1 MRVAQSTFLAAA
13 TLHAAAAMRM
23 AAIRRPAPMQPTAP
37 APQAAA
43 AKRPA
48 ALQPTATMLATTR
61 RCILAAPVLMP
72 RRANALY
79 DTKTVNAAKNTY
91 DVADATKCKAF
102 LPLLD
107 ASGKTL
113 DELASNWDKIA
124 TDGDSVRRYL
134 GTVGVTSPLF
144 KIRGGL
150 KGVLKAKDLPDA
162 FDAVAFAEAS
172 EQFLAELQDAEGDA
186 YGRPRRRTCL
196 LYAIA
201 ATSLALPVICH
212 AGAQFADYST
222 SVGSGGQSPSATMLG
237 KARKDVERAR
247 RSYAELLRL
256 LAPLR

>member
-1 MRVAQSTFLAAA
+1 MRVLQTKLWVAAA
-13 TLHAAAAMRM
+13 AALQAAAMRPAM
-23 AAIRRPAPMQPTAP
+23 LHPTVAMRPTNAP
-37 APQAAA
+37 
-43 AKRPA
+43 
-48 ALQPTATMLATTR
+48 LSR

-79 DTKTVNAAKNTY
+79 DTKTVDAAKNTY
-91 DVADATKCKAF
+91 DVADATKCKAY

-113 DELASNWDKIA
+113 DELSTNWDRIA

-172 EQFLAELQDAEGDA
+172 EAFLNDLQDAEGDA
-186 YGRPRRRTCL
+186 Y
-196 LYAIA
+196 
-201 ATSLALPVICH
+201 
-212 AGAQFADYST
+212 GAQFADYST

-237 KARKDVERAR
+237 KARKDVERAQ
-247 RSYAELLRL
+247 RSYAELLKL

>member
-1 MRVAQSTFLAAA
+1 MRVLQTTLLAAA
-13 TLHAAAAMRM
+13 AL
-23 AAIRRPAPMQPTAP
+23 Q
-37 APQAAA
+37 QAAA
-43 AKRPA
+43 ARPA
-48 ALQPTATMLATTR
+48 ALHPMTATRPTNAPLSR

-72 RRANALY
+72 RCANALY
-79 DTKTVNAAKNTY
+79 DTKTVDAAKNTY
-91 DVADATKCKAF
+91 DVADATKCQAY

-113 DELASNWDKIA
+113 DELSTNWDRIA
-124 TDGDSVRRYL
+124 TDGDNVRRYL

-150 KGVLKAKDLPDA
+150 KGVLKAADLPDA

-172 EQFLAELQDAEGDA
+172 ERFLAELQDAEGDA

-237 KARKDVERAR
+237 KARKDVERAQ

>member
-1 MRVAQSTFLAAA
+1 MRAAQTTCLAAA
-13 TLHAAAAMRM
+13 VLHAAAAMRM
-23 AAIRRPAPMQPTAP
+23 AAMQPT
-37 APQAAA
+37 
-43 AKRPA
+43 
-48 ALQPTATMLATTR
+48 TTR
-61 RCILAAPVLMP
+61 RCILAAPAIALP

-79 DTKTVNAAKNTY
+79 DTKTVDAAKATY
-91 DVADATKCKAF
+91 DVADATKCKAY

-113 DELASNWDKIA
+113 DELSTNWDKIA
-124 TDGDSVRRYL
+124 TDGDNVRRYL

-186 YGRPRRRTCL
+186 YG
-196 LYAIA
+196 
-201 ATSLALPVICH
+201 
-212 AGAQFADYST
+212 AQFADYST

-237 KARKDVERAR
+237 KARKDVERAQ
-247 RSYAELLRL
+247 RSYAELLKL